1 MTIRDTIL
9 EPYLMIRA
17 SAGSGKTYQLSN
29 RIIGMIGAREQAPE
43 RIIALTFTR
52 KAAGEFADDLLHKLS
67 RAALDDEAAAD
78 LQEQVNGVFDV
89 ESVLAQ
95 VVRALPRMQLGTM
108 DSFFSQV
115 VRGFQYEFGLSGGD
129 FELIEGPQLEMAMKE
144 IVREALSDVL
154 AEGSGEEFVR
164 AFRRATKG
172 GESGRVAA
180 SLEKFVGLWHGLWK
194 AGGDEIRRMAR
205 FGGRHQL
212 GGPQL
217 PGIGQWEQEKHRLV
231 SAMRAELE
239 AIDEER
245 WTNKSQK
252 KALLKLCEKIE
263 EHTVGSGVLKK
274 GNSGLFPQILKWI
287 QAGGPPVFS
296 HYKEFELSQRLAD
309 CLKEAVELLAQCE
322 TAAAIERTE
331 GIGHLIKRV
340 HALYDQR
347 IKSRSLLSF
356 DDVKIL
362 MGAWQA
368 DEGAR
373 LQRELVDYRLD
384 GTYDHWFLD
393 EFQDTSQE
401 QWDGLK
407 PLLDEVSSDP
417 DGVRSL
423 FIIGDTK
430 QAIYGWRGGEVG
442 LFEEAQKWF
451 GMKDQS
457 MDKSY
462 RSCGAVLKL
471 VNAVCCNHEM
481 IGQLFGSAVEARWDC
496 NEHTPADAKKTGEA
510 GVEIV
515 PADEMLEA
523 LKKRLV
529 ELDIGNRKLSCG
541 ILVRTR
547 DELQDVADHL
557 RLNGFDVIEDGR
569 RKPMEDSP
577 IGVALGALIDWL
589 ADPADPYVMQVV
601 GMSPLEGVLQ
611 ERFDDSEVKGVRWKR
626 WETLLEEAHTEGF
639 AAMTRKVLKP
649 LLGKMPAF
657 GKRRSEDILLALE
670 NFDRSG
676 SRTARGARDWL
687 AALEIAQPPSDGSI
701 QVMTIHSSKGLG
713 FDVVMLPIFNNDQV
727 PARNRYKVAQ
737 SLEGWILQAPAAWV
751 RDMTPDLRDL
761 EIEWVEEQ
769 RYEALCLLY
778 VALTRA
784 KRSLNVFLPEESA
797 RRTPEEA
804 ESWASPANLIR
815 QSIPEEGFHEGDPAW
830 VKETELRKKPPVS
843 KVVLGDSTPICERS
857 TPSLTKGSISGFSAG
872 RTGKKIGSEVHALFE
887 GVSWLEAG
895 EIPRMPRSRAGII
908 VEETLA
914 NAEIHAL
921 FEKGEGETELH
932 REQALEVMQDGK
944 WLSGIVDRM
953 HLRWGGDE
961 EIEEITVIDFKTD
974 AASVE
979 EIRER
984 YAGQM
989 ECYRRALG
997 SIFGVEEAQIQ
1008 CLVVATSHKSIID
1021 LSS

>member
-29 RIIGMIGAREQAPE
+29 RIIGMIGVRERSPE

-67 RAALDDEAAAD
+67 RAALEDQAAKE
-78 LQEQVNGVFDV
+78 LQEEVNGVFDV
-89 ESVLAQ
+89 QAVLAQ

-154 AEGSGEEFVR
+154 SEGSGEEFVH

-172 GESGRVAA
+172 GESGRVAK
-180 SLEKFVGLWHGLWK
+180 SLEEFVRLWHGLWK
-194 AGGDEIRRMAR
+194 GGGDEVSRMAR
-205 FGGRHQL
+205 FGGRDHL
-212 GGPQL
+212 GGPQF
-217 PGIGQWEQEKHRLV
+217 PEIGEWEKEKRRLV
-231 SAMRAELE
+231 KAMRAEIE
-239 AIDEER
+239 AMGEEC
-245 WTNKSQK
+245 WTDKRQK
-252 KALLKLCEKIE
+252 KAVLKFCDQIE
-263 EHTVGSGVLKK
+263 EHTVGSGVLKNGK
-274 GNSGLFPQILKWI
+274 TGLFPQVLTWI
-287 QAGGPPVFS
+287 QGGGSPVFK
-296 HYKEFELSQRLAD
+296 HYKEFELSQAFAD
-309 CLKEAVELLAQCE
+309 HLQEAVELLTQCE

-340 HALYDQR
+340 HALYEER

-362 MGAWQA
+362 MGAWQT

-401 QWDGLK
+401 QWNGLK

-417 DGVRSL
+417 EGERSL

-523 LKKRLV
+523 LTKRLV

-547 DELQDVADHL
+547 KELQEVADHL

-569 RKPMEDSP
+569 RKPMEDNP

-589 ADPADPYVMQVV
+589 ADPADRYAVEAV
-601 GMSPLEGVLQ
+601 GMSPLEGILQ
-611 ERFDDSEVKGVRWKR
+611 GRFDDGEVKGVRWKR

-639 AAMTRKVLKP
+639 AAMTRKVLQP
-649 LLGKMPAF
+649 LLGEMPAF
-657 GKRRSEDILLALE
+657 GKRRVEDILLALE
-670 NFDRSG
+670 NYDRSG

-687 AALEIAQPPSDGSI
+687 AALEIAQPPADGSI

-713 FDVVMLPIFNNDQV
+713 FGVVMLPMFNDDQV
-727 PARNRYKVAQ
+727 PARNRYNVAE
-737 SLEGWILQAPAAWV
+737 SPEGWILQAPAAWV
-751 RDMTPDLRDL
+751 RDLTPDLRDL
-761 EIEWVEEQ
+761 ETEWVEEQ

-784 KRSLNVFLPEESA
+784 KRSLHAFLPEESA
-797 RRTPEEA
+797 SRTIEEA

-815 QSIPEEGFHEGDPAW
+815 QSIPEEGFYEGDPAW
-830 VKETELRKKPPVS
+830 VKEIDPRTKPPVS

-857 TPSLTKGSISGFSAG
+857 TPSGTKGPISGSSAG
-872 RTGKKIGSEVHALFE
+872 STGKKIGSEVHALFE

-895 EIPRMPRSRAGII
+895 EIPRMPRSRAGMI

-914 NAEIHAL
+914 DAGIHAL

-953 HLRWGGDE
+953 HVRRGGGG

-974 AASVE
+974 AAPVE

-989 ECYRRALG
+989 ECYQGALAT
-997 SIFGVEEAQIQ
+997 IFGVEETQIQ
-1008 CLVVATSHKSIID
+1008 CLVVATSHKAVINF
-1021 LSS
+1021 

>member
-29 RIIGMIGAREQAPE
+29 RIIGMIGVREQDPE

-89 ESVLAQ
+89 EGVLAQ

-115 VRGFQYEFGLSGGD
+115 VRGFQYEFGLSGGN
-129 FELIEGPQLEMAMKE
+129 FELIEGPQLEMVMKE

-154 AEGSGEEFVR
+154 AEGSGEEFVH

-172 GESGRVAA
+172 GESGRVAD
-180 SLEKFVGLWHGLWK
+180 SLEEFVRLWHGLWK
-194 AGGDEIRRMAR
+194 AGGDEVSRMAR
-205 FGGRHQL
+205 FGGRGHLSGQ
-212 GGPQL
+212 QL
-217 PGIGQWEQEKHRLV
+217 PEIGQWEQEKHRLV
-231 SAMRAELE
+231 SAMRVEIE
-239 AIDEER
+239 AMGEDYWPDKR
-245 WTNKSQK
+245 QR
-252 KALLKLCEKIE
+252 KALLKLCETME

-287 QAGGPPVFS
+287 QEGGSPVFS
-296 HYKEFELSQRLAD
+296 HYKEFDLSQGLANY
-309 CLKEAVELLAQCE
+309 LQEAVELVSQCE

-340 HALYDQR
+340 HILYDQR
-347 IKSRSLLSF
+347 IKSRALLSF

-362 MGAWQA
+362 MGAWQT

-373 LQRELVDYRLD
+373 VQRELVDYRLD

-393 EFQDTSQE
+393 EFQDTSRE

-407 PLLDEVSSDP
+407 PLLDEVSTDTE
-417 DGVRSL
+417 GIRSL

-442 LFEEAQKWF
+442 LFEQARQRFQMESLP
-451 GMKDQS
+451 MDQ
-457 MDKSY
+457 SY

-481 IGQLFGSAVEARWDC
+481 IGQLFGPAVEGRWDC
-496 NEHTPADAKKTGEA
+496 NEHTPANEKKTGEA
-510 GVEIV
+510 GVEVV

-523 LKKRLV
+523 LTQRLG

-547 DELQDVADHL
+547 KELQEVADHL

-569 RKPMEDSP
+569 RKPMQDNP

-589 ADPADPYVMQVV
+589 ADPADRYAMQLV

-611 ERFDDSEVKGVRWKR
+611 ARFEDGDIEGVSWKR

-639 AAMTRKVLKP
+639 AGMIRKVLKP
-649 LLGKMPAF
+649 LLGEMPAF
-657 GKRRSEDILLALE
+657 GKRRAEDILLALE
-670 NFDRSG
+670 NYDRSG

-713 FDVVMLPIFNNDQV
+713 FDVVMLPMFNNDQV
-727 PARNRYKVAQ
+727 PARNRYSVAQ
-737 SLEGWILQAPAAWV
+737 SPEGWILQAPASWV
-751 RDMTPDLRDL
+751 RDLTPDLRDL
-761 EIEWVEEQ
+761 ETGWVEEQ

-784 KRSLNVFLPEESA
+784 KRSLSVFLPEEPAS
-797 RRTPEEA
+797 RTPAEA

-815 QSIPEEGFHEGDPAW
+815 QSMAEEGFYEGDPAW
-830 VKETELRKKPPVS
+830 VEEIEPRKKAPLS
-843 KVVLGDSTPICERS
+843 KVTLGDSIPLCERS
-857 TPSLTKGSISGFSAG
+857 TPSGTKGAISGSSGGSAG
-872 RTGKKIGSEVHALFE
+872 KKLGSEVHALFE
-887 GVSWLEAG
+887 RVSWLEAG
-895 EIPRMPRSRAGII
+895 EIPRMPRSRAGMI

-914 NAEIHAL
+914 DAEIHTL

-953 HLRWGGDE
+953 HLRWGGGG

-1008 CLVVATSHKSIID
+1008 CLVVATSHRSIID